1 VSPPRAVGEFADDLA
16 TAVAD
21 VVGEQL
27 VGLYLIGSA
36 AVGDF
41 APTSDIDVAAVVTD
55 PLPADLTAQ
64 LSNTVLT
71 LADRAPAR
79 GVEFVAYTAAQAAN
93 PDGSVELNINA
104 GPAMATL
111 VGSAESF
118 WFILD
123 VSILRDT
130 AIALVGPSARE
141 VFGEVE
147 RTRVVRAAEQS
158 LRWHATAGDRP
169 HATVLTACR
178 AWHYL
183 SQGDWC
189 SKSTAGEWAAVR
201 APDVA
206 PLIAA
211 ALAFRRGETT
221 TEVPVE
227 AAAAFAQRVRAALQP
242 DPAATDAGS
251 AVEADGSRC

>member
-1 VSPPRAVGEFADDLA
+1 VSPPRAVAEFADDLA
-16 TAVAD
+16 AAVAD
-21 VVGEQL
+21 VLGEQL
-27 VGLYLIGSA
+27 VGVYLVGSA

-41 APTSDIDVAAVVTD
+41 GPTSDIDVAAVVTD
-55 PLPADLTAQ
+55 PLTADLTAQ

-71 LADRAPAR
+71 LADGAPAR

-104 GPAMATL
+104 GPEMVTQ

-118 WFILD
+118 WFTLD
-123 VSILRDT
+123 IANLRDT
-130 AIALVGPSARE
+130 AIALVGRSARE
-141 VFGEVE
+141 VFGEID
-147 RTRVVRAAEQS
+147 RPLVVRAAEQS

-178 AWHYL
+178 VWHYI

-189 SKSTAGEWAAVR
+189 SKSTAGAWAAAR

-227 AAAAFAQRVRAALQP
+227 AAAAFAQRVRAALEP